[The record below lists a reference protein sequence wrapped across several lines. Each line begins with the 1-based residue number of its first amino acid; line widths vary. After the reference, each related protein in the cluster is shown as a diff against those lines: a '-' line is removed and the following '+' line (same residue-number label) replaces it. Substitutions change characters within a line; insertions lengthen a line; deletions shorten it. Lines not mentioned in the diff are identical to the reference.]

1 MKVAR
6 GQGVRDQEDG
16 PHGATSEDELL
27 RRTSRRSLGTRSL
40 PTPPPGIWEYHT
52 LAPQAHRRYRR
63 VVPTD
68 ITILNEVLELLARAD
83 ILAEYFKAIDA
94 EVYELEEEVRAERA
108 WFPRHNE
115 DVPKK
120 KSRGRTHRRK
130 KTEKQCRTDVSERP
144 W

>member
-63 VVPTD
+63 VVPPG
-68 ITILNEVLELLARAD
+68 IAILDEVLELLERAD
-83 ILAEYFKAIDA
+83 TLAENFQTIDA
-94 EVYELEEEVRAERA
+94 EIYELEEEVRAEWAR
-108 WFPRHNE
+108 FPGLSENL
-115 DVPKK
+115 PKAAPK
-120 KSRGRTHRRK
+120 GF
-130 KTEKQCRTDVSERP
+130 V
-144 W
+144 